1 MASGI
6 TLFKDFETMWCPR
19 VKQLWESFCGVD
31 VSLALFLKQLQRKAS
46 YIPNLHKFD
55 SKFYIQAFQTDI
67 SL

>member
-1 MASGI
+1 
-6 TLFKDFETMWCPR
+6 MWCPR

-55 SKFYIQAFQTDI
+55 WTFYIQAFQTDI